1 MLLGLLVGTP
11 SPASSSPAVAR
22 ARADLH
28 RAKQQLTELNVRL
41 SLIAEQ
47 IHAGKVLLKT
57 IRHDLIAAKRRS
69 ERTRVAAERAVDEL
83 DATVR
88 RAYEGVGTTEGLAAL
103 IGSSSVSDLLQ
114 RVEYLSALAQT
125 NVRVATDAGLARRR
139 AADAAARTGSL
150 AAAQTEALRRLADGQ
165 KEMRAA
171 VAAQHRLISSLDD
184 RLKREIAEAVSDRR
198 TTPPPSTD
206 SEVGT
211 SGSGSGGG
219 TPGQPPPPGPPPPPE
234 NRVDEL
240 IYSIWGHNAAGAV
253 AECIADHES
262 RDNPNARNSSTGAAG
277 LFQLMPFWWDGNNAF
292 GWRFDPYDP
301 EENAKHAFLIWKRD
315 GWNPWTTK
323 YLCT

>member
-1 MLLGLLVGTP
+1 MTGRDRA
-11 SPASSSPAVAR
+11 PARPPAISSPAVAS

-103 IGSSSVSDLLQ
+103 
-114 RVEYLSALAQT
+114 
-125 NVRVATDAGLARRR
+125 
-139 AADAAARTGSL
+139 
-150 AAAQTEALRRLADGQ
+150 
-165 KEMRAA
+165 
-171 VAAQHRLISSLDD
+171 AAQHRLISSLDD